1 MSSPT
6 QPVVPLDERD
16 LDPDPFAQ
24 FVTWLDG
31 ARTAGVHEPEAMTF
45 ATASPAGVP
54 SARMVLL
61 RGWGPDG
68 FVFFSNYESRKA
80 GELEANPQ
88 AAIVIHWAPIGRQ
101 IRIEGTVELTTDVES
116 DTYFASRQRESQ
128 ISAWASAQSRPITDR
143 AELEREVAALTERFG
158 DVPVPRPQNWGGYR
172 LTPTAFEFWQHAEN
186 RLHDRFRYTPD
197 DPGWRMQ
204 RLAP

>member
-6 QPVVPLDERD
+6 QPVAPLNESD

-61 RGWGPDG
+61 RGWGPAG

-80 GELEANPQ
+80 GELDANPQ

-101 IRIEGTVELTTDVES
+101 IRIEGTVVRTTAVES
-116 DTYFASRQRESQ
+116 DEYFASRQRESQ
-128 ISAWASAQSRPITDR
+128 ISAWASAQSHPIADR
-143 AELEREVAALTERFG
+143 AALEREVADLTERFG
-158 DVPVPRPQNWGGYR
+158 DAPVPRPPNWGGYR
-172 LTPTAFEFWQHAEN
+172 LIPTAFEFWQHAEN

-197 DPGWRMQ
+197 DPEWRMQ